1 MALLVSASR
10 PHEALSSPI
19 DCKSLDRLWLSLV
32 RSLDRVSVGATVAR
46 GGGFMRGLRSLCGV
60 IVLVGLAG
68 AFVPSASAEAAAP
81 SFTGSAPGGVTCALS
96 VKVSFSP
103 PLHLASGGTKPSA
116 VAGTLSGCTTTNP
129 VLAITGGKVSGAF
142 ASSPVRCGKLSAT
155 GTSLS
160 LSVSWAGSV
169 DGVLGGVTYAGPA
182 HFAASRVRSTS
193 EKIVA
198 NASGDEGL
206 AVPGAGSSAAKGSF
220 AGQVTAVAYSP
231 DTGSKLISL
240 CKGAK
245 GLASVT
251 LSGTLTSA
259 GGLPGWPQL
268 HDGAARTGD
277 QLNET
282 RIGPGNVG
290 KLSQARIY
298 PTIDGTSAPL
308 ISNGILYVDSVRLYA
323 FSASGGTHCSAAPTT
338 CTPLWTAAT
347 AYFDGMVIAD
357 GKVFVTDAEGI
368 QAFDAAG
375 SKNCSGTPK
384 VCAPLWATSTHTS
397 TGPSFTPGPG
407 SPAVANGIL
416 YVPGYGDGLALGSGG
431 AYVSAFD
438 AAGSKG
444 CSGSPV
450 VCVPIW
456 TTTGL
461 PVSAGNTG
469 SPAIANGVM
478 YIANGT
484 LYAFDAAGSAKCSG
498 KPKVCAPLWT
508 AATSGSPTYSAPA
521 VANGTVYV
529 GSWNAQMYAFA
540 AAGTSNCSTKA
551 AVKTCMPLWTAVTPS
566 SIGGTPAVANGTVYT
581 VSAGGTLSAFSAA
594 GSRNCAGTAK
604 ARKCKPLWTSPT
616 GGTGYA
622 TSSSPAV
629 ANGVVYFS
637 STNGGTYGYDAA
649 GSLKCSVSRGVR
661 TCRPLW
667 GAVTGFIGG
676 GSPAVV
682 NGVLYINVGVV
693 GRLYAYSLPASS
705 K

>member
-1 MALLVSASR
+1 MRALR
-10 PHEALSSPI
+10 
-19 DCKSLDRLWLSLV
+19 C
-32 RSLDRVSVGATVAR
+32 
-46 GGGFMRGLRSLCGV
+46 LCGV
-60 IVLVGLAG
+60 IAFVGLAA
-68 AFVPSASAEAAAP
+68 AFVPSASAQAAAQ
-81 SFTGSAPGGVTCALS
+81 SFSGAAPGGVTCAVS
-96 VKVSFSP
+96 VKVSFFP
-103 PLHLASGGTKPSA
+103 PLHLATGGTKPSA

-129 VLAITGGKVSGAF
+129 ALAITGGKVSGAF
-142 ASSPVRCGKLSAT
+142 ASSPLRCGKLSAT

-169 DGVLGGVTYAGPA
+169 DGVVGGVAYAGPA
-182 HFAASRVRSTS
+182 HFAASRVRSTK
-193 EKIVA
+193 EKVVS
-198 NASGDEGL
+198 NSSGDKGL
-206 AVPGAGSSAAKGSF
+206 AVPGAGSAVTKGSF
-220 AGQVTAVAYSP
+220 AGRFSAVAYSL
-231 DTGSKLISL
+231 DTGKKLIKL
-240 CKGAK
+240 CKAAK
-245 GLASVT
+245 GLRS
-251 LSGTLTSA
+251 LTLTGTVTSDH
-259 GGLPGWPQL
+259 GLPGWPQL
-268 HDGAARTGD
+268 HYGAAGTGY
-277 QLNET
+277 QPNET
-282 RIGPGNVG
+282 QIGPGNVR
-290 KLSQARIY
+290 KLSQVRNY

-308 ISNGILYVDSVRLYA
+308 IANGILYVDSVRLYA
-323 FSASGGTHCSAAPTT
+323 FSASGASHCSAAPTT

-357 GKVFVTDAEGI
+357 GAVFVTDAEGV

-375 SKNCSGTPK
+375 SRNCSGTPK
-384 VCAPLWATSTHTS
+384 VCAPLWATSTHTA
-397 TGPSFTPGPG
+397 TGPQFTPGPG
-407 SPAVANGIL
+407 SPVVANGIL
-416 YVPGYGDGLALGSGG
+416 YVPGYGDGLPLGTGG

-450 VCVPIW
+450 VCVPMW

-461 PVSAGNTG
+461 PESVGNTG
-469 SPAIANGVM
+469 SPAISNGVI

-498 KPKVCAPLWT
+498 TPKVCAPLWT

-529 GSWNAQMYAFA
+529 DSWNARLYAFA
-540 AAGTSNCSTKA
+540 ASGTKNCSTKA
-551 AVKTCMPLWTAVTPS
+551 AVKTCTPLWTAGTPY
-566 SIGGTPAVANGTVYT
+566 SIGGTPAVAYGSVFT
-581 VSAGGTLSAFSAA
+581 VSADGTLSAFSAA
-594 GSRNCAGTAK
+594 GSKNCSGTVK

-649 GSLKCSVSRGVR
+649 GSLKCSVSRSVK